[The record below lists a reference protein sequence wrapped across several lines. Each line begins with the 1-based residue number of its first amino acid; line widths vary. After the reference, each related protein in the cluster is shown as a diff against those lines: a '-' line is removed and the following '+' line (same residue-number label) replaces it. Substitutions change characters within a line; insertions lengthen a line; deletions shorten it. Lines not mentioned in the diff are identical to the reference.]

1 MRDRRAAVPYLVA
14 TLEENVCVK
23 SQCFI
28 DCRCPYLF
36 AISTDWSMNIDELI
50 AHCVCL
56 CYNAPAS
63 WDSYNY
69 AYNWPCRIH
78 SYRATS
84 NPNQIAAVL
93 TAKGR
98 IAAATYRITS
108 AHAWYSLYFTIGL
121 YVSPRKKNCAS
132 PGGIRAPCGSR
143 VLRKFTLQTAS
154 RSVQPF
160 RHRSRLWS
168 HTDHA
173 TFSNSPHLCTANV
186 RCHLKILNFIAF
198 KTSDLRGPL
207 YLRLQ

>member
-36 AISTDWSMNIDELI
+36 AISTDWSMSIDELI

-98 IAAATYRITS
+98 IAAATYRIMS

-121 YVSPRKKNCAS
+121 YVSPRKKIAPPRGD
-132 PGGIRAPCGSR
+132 PGPMWFPSSTQVHAPNGISIGSAVSAQITVMITHR
-143 VLRKFTLQTAS
+143 
-154 RSVQPF
+154 P
-160 RHRSRLWS
+160 RH
-168 HTDHA
+168 T
-173 TFSNSPHLCTANV
+173 
-186 RCHLKILNFIAF
+186 
-198 KTSDLRGPL
+198 
-207 YLRLQ
+207 QQ